1 MMEIKNELVENPV
14 KQQITI
20 TRVFNAP
27 VKLVFSMWTNPE
39 YMALWWGPE
48 DFTNPV
54 CEMDV
59 QKGGK
64 IKIVMQAPDGY
75 QIAVTGEFSEIHEH
89 DRIVFT
95 TMKLDADGN
104 AELEILN
111 TVTLGEENGKTTLT
125 MKAVVVKST
134 PQAAESLNGMETG
147 WSQSLNRLADALP
160 VIFKPKDSSE
170 PL

>member
-1 MMEIKNELVENPV
+1 MEIKNDLIDNPV
-14 KQQITI
+14 KHQVNI
-20 TRVFNAP
+20 TRIFNAP

-39 YMALWWGPE
+39 YMAMWWGPK

-64 IKIVMQAPDGY
+64 IKIIMQAPDGY
-75 QIAVTGEFSEIHEH
+75 QIPVTGVFNEIHEP

-95 TMKLDADGN
+95 TMKLDENGN

-111 TVTLGEENGKTTLT
+111 TVTLREENGKTTLT

-134 PQAAESLNGMETG
+134 PQAVASLNGMETG
-147 WSQSLNRLADALP
+147 WSQSFDRLAEALP
-160 VIFKPKDSSE
+160 AI
-170 PL
+170 